1 MRGCPIVGF
10 VDYMNPFVAD
20 SIVWPLALVL
30 VALMVLRRFSALIDP
45 LLHEVVGG
53 LSGHAKRYAFA
64 YAMAMVY
71 AAAASLQALADE
83 ATRLGWVYVA
93 ASAKVIQPGAVAL
106 IAYVSK
112 SPTVQA
118 KEDQKP

>member
-1 MRGCPIVGF
+1 
-10 VDYMNPFVAD
+10 MNPFVAD
-20 SIVWPLALVL
+20 SSVWPLAFVL
-30 VALMVLRRFSALIDP
+30 VALMVLKRFSALIDP
-45 LLHEVVGG
+45 VATEVVRG
-53 LSGHAKRYAFA
+53 LSGHAQKYAFA

-83 ATRLGWVYVA
+83 ATRLGWLYIA

-112 SPTVQA
+112 SPTSPTV
-118 KEDQKP
+118 KEEPKS